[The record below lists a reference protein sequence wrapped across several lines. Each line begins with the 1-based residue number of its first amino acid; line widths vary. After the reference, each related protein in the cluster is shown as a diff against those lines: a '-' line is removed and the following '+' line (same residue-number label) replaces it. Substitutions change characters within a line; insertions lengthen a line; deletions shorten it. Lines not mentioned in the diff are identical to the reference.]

1 MYSSP
6 EFRSSSTLLEMETW
20 ENSTAEEQHE
30 GIKSPGGDIK
40 FPRLNFAGNY
50 TLIRD

>member
-1 MYSSP
+1 
-6 EFRSSSTLLEMETW
+6 METW
-20 ENSTAEEQHE
+20 EKSTTEEEQQ
-30 GIKSPGGDIK
+30 GDIK

>member
-1 MYSSP
+1 
-6 EFRSSSTLLEMETW
+6 METW
-20 ENSTAEEQHE
+20 GNSTTEEQQQ

-40 FPRLNFAGNY
+40 FPRLIFSGNY